1 MLIKKA
7 TIICSM
13 LMVNLCL
20 AQVDQNSMTAH
31 YIYVGQADATLLEFP
46 CGAILIDAG
55 AEDDAHQQKLIDHLE
70 EFFKSRPDLGKT
82 LDLVITTHP
91 HIDHTYTLK
100 ALTENFHI
108 KRFMDNGGDRGS
120 GVKQEQWLR
129 ANAAQLDIEYKAFT
143 SPQIFDNSL
152 KSEIADFVDP
162 ISCDVVDPVIQILS
176 GRYPEPPV
184 GWSKT
189 EFKNYN
195 NHSYVI
201 RVDFGEASYLFTGD
215 LQNQGIE
222 TLLDH
227 YKDNLSIIDAD
238 IFQVGH
244 HGASNGTTAEF
255 VSAISPEAAIISC
268 GFWSDGMKD
277 KSRFNTWNYGHPRES
292 SIDLLA
298 AGMTVNRPR
307 PVTEKVGLGARKFT
321 DETITRNLFA
331 TPWDYTIRV
340 TGTKDGVFSIS
351 THH

>member
-1 MLIKKA
+1 MLKGILA
-7 TIICSM
+7 LSM
-13 LMVNLCL
+13 LLMVDLGH

-55 AEDDAHQQKLIDHLE
+55 AEDDEHQEKLIDYLQD
-70 EFFKSRPDLGKT
+70 FFKSRPALGKT

-91 HIDHTYTLK
+91 HIDHTFSLK

-108 KRFMDNGGDRGS
+108 KRFMDNGGDKGS

-129 ANAAQLDIEYKAFT
+129 ENAQNLNIEYKAYT
-143 SPQIFDNSL
+143 APQIFDNSL
-152 KSEIADFVDP
+152 KKEIASFVDP
-162 ISCDVVDPVIQILS
+162 LDCQMADPVIQVLS
-176 GRYPEPPV
+176 GRYPTPPV
-184 GWSKT
+184 GWNKS

-201 RVDFGEASYLFTGD
+201 RIDFGEASFLFTGD
-215 LQNQGIE
+215 LENQGIT

-227 YKDNLSIIDAD
+227 YQGDLSIIDAD

-244 HGASNGTTAEF
+244 HGAANGTTAKF

-277 KSRFNTWNYGHPRES
+277 KSRFNTWNYGHPRKS
-292 SIDLLA
+292 SVDLLA
-298 AGMTVNRPR
+298 NGISMDRRKAVS
-307 PVTEKVGLGARKFT
+307 EKLGLAARSFEE
-321 DETITRNLFA
+321 ETITRNIYA

-340 TGTKDGVFSIS
+340 TGNKDGTFKIS

>member
-1 MLIKKA
+1 MLRGILA
-7 TIICSM
+7 LSM
-13 LMVNLCL
+13 LLMVDLAY

-55 AEDDAHQQKLIDHLE
+55 AEDDEHQKKLIDYLQN
-70 EFFKSRPDLGKT
+70 FFKSRPDLGKT

-91 HIDHTYTLK
+91 HVDHTYGLK
-100 ALTENFHI
+100 ALAENFHI

-129 ANAAQLDIEYKAFT
+129 ENAQKLDIDYKAYT
-143 SPQIFDNSL
+143 APQIFDNSL
-152 KSEIADFVDP
+152 KKEIASFVDP
-162 ISCDVVDPVIQILS
+162 LDCQMADPVIQILS
-176 GRYPEPPV
+176 GRYPTPPE

-201 RVDFGEASYLFTGD
+201 RIDFGEASFLFTGD
-215 LQNQGIE
+215 LENQGIT

-227 YKDNLSIIDAD
+227 YQNDLSVIDAD

-244 HGASNGTTAEF
+244 HGAANGTTAQF

-277 KSRFNTWNYGHPRES
+277 KSRFNTWNYGHPRKS
-292 SIDLLA
+292 SVDLLA
-298 AGMTVNRPR
+298 NGITIDRRKAVS
-307 PVTEKVGLGARKFT
+307 EKLGLSARNFVE
-321 DETITRNLFA
+321 ETITRNIYA
-331 TPWDYTIRV
+331 TPWDYTIKV
-340 TGTKDGVFSIS
+340 TGHKDGTFKIS